1 MRKIAMHK
9 MFLVIYS
16 VYLKASYT
24 VKYMYVVYSTTL
36 TCF

>member
-24 VKYMYVVYSTTL
+24 VYVRTVL
-36 TCF
+36 P